1 MITNTTTTTV
11 VQVMTNERDKA
22 RLEML
27 ESKVERL
34 RLEKEERAAAKA
46 ALKAAGKKANE
57 KEIEEEEEEE
67 MAQPRKD
74 RKRVAKKKDSS
85 LIRVQNSVEEV
96 VMLREGERG
105 QRKEGSQVKMIREE
119 QNIKKHLNVV
129 P

>member
-1 MITNTTTTTV
+1 MIATTTTTV
-11 VQVMTNERDKA
+11 VQVMTDERDKA

-96 VMLREGERG
+96 VMLREGERA
-105 QRKEGSQVKMIREE
+105 QRKEGSQVKMIREK

>member
-1 MITNTTTTTV
+1 VITNTTTTTV

>member
-1 MITNTTTTTV
+1 VIATTTTTV
-11 VQVMTNERDKA
+11 VQVMTDERDKA

-96 VMLREGERG
+96 VMLREGERA
-105 QRKEGSQVKMIREE
+105 QRKEGSQVKMIREK